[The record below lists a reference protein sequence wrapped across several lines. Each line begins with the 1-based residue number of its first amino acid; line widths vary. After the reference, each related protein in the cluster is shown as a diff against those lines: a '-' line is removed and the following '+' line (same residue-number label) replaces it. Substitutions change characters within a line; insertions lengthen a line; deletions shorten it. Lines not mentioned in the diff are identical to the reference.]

1 MRYEQT
7 DVLSTSGI
15 LFVGLAGCLGQNPFK
30 EQPEGSTDEAEQSG
44 SGATINDAKLQLERY
59 QNHETAID
67 DGYQNTAACIEGLG
81 ILFVKEDVPQI
92 SYDTP
97 NMLLYEQSDT
107 NQYELVGAEWF
118 VPASDTDEPPALFA
132 GDDRQ
137 TFRGPME
144 GHYSEQ
150 PTHYGLH
157 VWLFT
162 ENQNGLFAD
171 TNSDITCSD

>member
-1 MRYEQT
+1 MNRR
-7 DVLSTSGI
+7 DVLSASGA
-15 LFVGLAGCLGQNPFK
+15 LFVGLAGCLEQNPFTG
-30 EQPEGSTDEAEQSG
+30 QPEGSSDGAEQSG
-44 SGATINDAKLQLERY
+44 SGATIDDAKLQLEKY

-67 DGYQNTAACIEGLG
+67 DGYQNAAACIEGVG
-81 ILFVKEDVPQI
+81 IPFVKDDVPQV

-97 NMLLYEQSDT
+97 NVLLYDQVETD
-107 NQYELVGAEWF
+107 QYELVGAEWF
-118 VPASDTDEPPALFA
+118 VPASDTDEPPVLFA
-132 GDDRQ
+132 GGDRQ

-171 TNSDITCSD
+171 TNPDITCSN